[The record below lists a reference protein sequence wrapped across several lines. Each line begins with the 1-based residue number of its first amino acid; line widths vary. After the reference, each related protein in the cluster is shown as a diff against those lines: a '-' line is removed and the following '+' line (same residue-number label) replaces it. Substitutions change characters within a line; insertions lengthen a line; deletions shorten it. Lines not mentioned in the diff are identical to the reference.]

1 MPIIKDFERKNAF
14 SHRLKDKPKQ
24 SPEPKPEMS
33 PDQMKVA
40 EQTLDTAEK
49 ACYEASKWL
58 LNLSLAIKNPS
69 PQQAEIFRGR
79 VTDLRDEVERM
90 RSIFLR

>member
-1 MPIIKDFERKNAF
+1 MPIVRDSERKNAF
-14 SHRLKDKPKQ
+14 SHGLKDKPKQ
-24 SPEPKPEMS
+24 SAELTSEMS
-33 PDQMKVA
+33 PDEVKVA
-40 EQTLDTAEK
+40 EKALETAEK

-69 PQQAEIFRGR
+69 PDQAEIFRER
-79 VTDLRDEVERM
+79 VRDLRDEVERM

>member
-1 MPIIKDFERKNAF
+1 MPIVSDSQRKNAF
-14 SHRLKDKPKQ
+14 SHRLNDKERE
-24 SPEPKPEMS
+24 PEREPEMT